1 MSDGTPYTAPP
12 IWLVDPGDLTTAP
25 VTYAGDVLTVDTG
38 DVYDVVIL
46 LADHFRIL
54 ADVTAYALE
63 LGERAGRGQL
73 AAIEAAETLRAKI
86 RQSREANNV

>member
-12 IWLVDPGDLTTAP
+12 TSSTRPAPGWRR
-25 VTYAGDVLTVDTG
+25 YRFSAGDVLTVDTG